1 MRLMR
6 QPNAAPKCATI
17 GPIPEGKVQKGGRN
31 MVFQIRTRPPAPAR
45 LGDAAKKSV
54 GFVGASA
61 QNADFGC
68 E

>member
-1 MRLMR
+1 MSEL
-6 QPNAAPKCATI
+6 NLTSDCATI

-45 LGDAAKKSV
+45 LGDAAKKLV

>member
-1 MRLMR
+1 MGES
-6 QPNAAPKCATI
+6 NAPPHCATI

-31 MVFQIRTRPPAPAR
+31 MVFQMRTRPPAPAR
-45 LGDAAKKSV
+45 LSNAATKSE
-54 GFVGASA
+54 GNREASK

>member
-1 MRLMR
+1 MRLMGEPKAP
-6 QPNAAPKCATI
+6 PNFATI
-17 GPIPEGKVQKGGRN
+17 GPIPEGKMQKGGRN
-31 MVFQIRTRPPAPAR
+31 RVFQIRTRPPAPAR

-54 GFVGASA
+54 GFVGANE